1 MKSSKVTQKLDANT
15 RKAILLA
22 TEMDSVE
29 RIEYQADWSNFPNSL
44 QLDCYLVPNSPHTL
58 APNSEQTTLLIKKI
72 QQCFLKQGIKFRDF
86 KRNIRI
92 INNDDI
98 KQ

>member
-1 MKSSKVTQKLDANT
+1 MKPSKVTQKLDANT

-22 TEMDSVE
+22 TEMDYVE

-44 QLDCYLVPNSPHTL
+44 QLDCYLVLNPPHTL
-58 APNSEQTTLLIKKI
+58 APNDPHTTLLIKRI

-86 KRNIRI
+86 KRNIRF
-92 INNDDI
+92 INNRHTN
-98 KQ
+98 

>member
-22 TEMDSVE
+22 TQFDYIK
-29 RIEYQADWSNFPNSL
+29 RIEYQTDWSNFPNSL
-44 QLDCYLVPNSPHTL
+44 QLDCYLVPNAPHTL
-58 APNSEQTTLLIKKI
+58 APNSKQTSLLIKKI

-86 KRNIRI
+86 KRNIRF
-92 INNDDI
+92 INNDEI